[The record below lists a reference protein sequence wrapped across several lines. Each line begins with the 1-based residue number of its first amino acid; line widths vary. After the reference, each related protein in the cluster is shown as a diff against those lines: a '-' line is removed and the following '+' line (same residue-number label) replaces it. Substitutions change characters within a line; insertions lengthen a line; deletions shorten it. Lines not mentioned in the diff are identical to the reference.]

1 MRIKHRFAFNTS
13 KAEII
18 SFLSKQNIELDIG
31 VIVTAFEIFEDD
43 ASYSEIKN
51 YLEYN
56 NIRSSLATSYAV
68 FTQDEINEA
77 QWLGVRSAW
86 YNGYPQ
92 PQNSDYISSV
102 YDTTNYCDK
111 CDKGLVQ
118 KGSFTIKKEPNWGRR
133 NFFMLYWV
141 HDELFASSRTVQI
154 LKNSSL
160 TGFGFL
166 DVLTKSKGIL
176 QGTKQIIIEK
186 QLEHALNSESIAETF
201 ICAKCN
207 AEKYI
212 RRVGTVRYDKRAFM
226 NIQEDIVKSQEKFG
240 QRTCSSML
248 LITQRFYKV
257 LTENQLDRS
266 LIFQPISLVE

>member
-1 MRIKHRFAFNTS
+1 MRIKHRYGFSNS
-13 KAEII
+13 KI
-18 SFLSKQNIELDIG
+18 SILEFLSKQEIELERTELAT
-31 VIVTAFEIFEDD
+31 VIELFEDD
-43 ASYSEIKN
+43 VSYSIITEF
-51 YLEYN
+51 LESQ
-56 NIRSSLATSYAV
+56 NIRPIISETV
-68 FTQDEINEA
+68 FTQDEISEA
-77 QWLGVRSAW
+77 QWLSVRSIW
-86 YNGYPQ
+86 HNGYPQ

-102 YDTTNYCDK
+102 YDTMNYCDK

-133 NFFMLYWV
+133 NFFMLNWV
-141 HDELFASSRTVQI
+141 HDELFASSRAVQI

-160 TGFGFL
+160 TGFSFL
-166 DVLTKSKGIL
+166 DVLTKSTGIL

-186 QLEHALNSESIAETF
+186 QLEPALSSESIAETF

-207 AEKYI
+207 SEKYI
-212 RRVGTVRYDKRAFM
+212 RSVGIVRYDKRAFM

-266 LIFQPISLVE
+266 LIFQPIGLV